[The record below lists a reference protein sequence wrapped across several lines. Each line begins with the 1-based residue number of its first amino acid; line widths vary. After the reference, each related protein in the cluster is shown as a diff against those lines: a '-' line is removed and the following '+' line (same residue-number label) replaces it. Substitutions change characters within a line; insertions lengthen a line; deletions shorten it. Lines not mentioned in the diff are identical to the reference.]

1 MRQLLE
7 QINTLPGVVG
17 SFVRS
22 EAGEVLAHAFP
33 PLFDVSIFQE
43 AADALT
49 EIVSGPNGCVGPD
62 LIDFRFAESRILIRP
77 LAAAQLLLLCSK
89 DVNLQVLNISLNVAI
104 KKLEKLVGEAPV
116 AAEPMPVVE
125 VATPAAVTSE
135 VDGLFLEVGSLVPAE
150 ANKGFEQLGMV
161 AINQATAHRI
171 SNHFGVGTVK
181 KANLLNP
188 ASGKEGLFP
197 LMIVNDDDNKYDG
210 KLILGKSIEK
220 KLATEIG
227 DRLQVKL

>member
-33 PLFDVSIFQE
+33 PLFDVAIFQE
-43 AADALT
+43 AANALAD
-49 EIVSGPNGCVGPD
+49 IVSGPSGSVGPD
-62 LIDFRFAESRILIRP
+62 LIDIRFAESRILVRQLP
-77 LAAAQLLLLCSK
+77 AAHLLLLCSK
-89 DVNLQVLNISLNVAI
+89 DVNLQVLNISLNVAL
-104 KKLEKLVGEAPV
+104 KKLEKLIGEAAVVAEPAPV
-116 AAEPMPVVE
+116 AD
-125 VATPAAVTSE
+125 VAANAAVTSDA
-135 VDGLFLEVGSLVPAE
+135 DGLFLEVGSLVPAE

-188 ASGKEGLFP
+188 TSGKEGLFP

-220 KLATEIG
+220 KLAAGSG